1 MRIEDRIRFAG
12 GRGKTNALFPCLRKR
27 ERYDR
32 RSPFWSDTTVLQGGS
47 PMKPTLNLVDH
58 LLALGRRYQDLGQG
72 RDALRIFT
80 RLSSFRELPA
90 EAAEEAQVR
99 LAELQLKRRK
109 YGRARRHLAIALRFQ
124 PDSARYHF
132 LLAGAL
138 RAGDRGNLEKA
149 AEHYRRSLEL
159 DPDNVKCLVEYGLVA
174 VRLGQ
179 SEEGLARL
187 RQAVEHAPDNAEVVG
202 KLAKGLRLAGRSDEA
217 RAALRAA
224 LFRNPRAPRFRKL
237 WNEYQYQHLRREQDA
252 RRMDRAGPHLYDDE
266 PVLLPFLGITKDTPA
281 TTDAGSPTILR
292 HDESAPAVG
301 PHSHWPARRNK
312 QRHVSS

>member
-1 MRIEDRIRFAG
+1 M
-12 GRGKTNALFPCLRKR
+12 N
-27 ERYDR
+27 
-32 RSPFWSDTTVLQGGS
+32 
-47 PMKPTLNLVDH
+47 PTLNLVDH
-58 LLALGRRYQDLGQG
+58 LLAMGRRYQDLGQG

-99 LAELQLKRRK
+99 LAELQIKRRK

-124 PDSARYHF
+124 PDSARYHY
-132 LLAGAL
+132 LMAGAL

-149 AEHYRRSLEL
+149 AGYYRRSLEL
-159 DPDNVKCLVEYGLVA
+159 DPENVKCRAEFGLAA

-179 SEEGLARL
+179 TEEGLASL
-187 RQAVEHAPDNAEVVG
+187 RQAVERAPDDADVVG

-237 WNEYQYQHLRREQDA
+237 WSEYQYQHLRREQEA
-252 RRMDRAGPHLYDDE
+252 GRMGRKGPRANNDE
-266 PVLLPFLGITKDTPA
+266 PVLLPFLRVTTDAPA
-281 TTDAGSPTILR
+281 TTGAGSPTILR
-292 HDESAPAVG
+292 HDEPVPAVG
-301 PHSHWPARRNK
+301 PHSHWPARRNS

>member
-1 MRIEDRIRFAG
+1 M
-12 GRGKTNALFPCLRKR
+12 N
-27 ERYDR
+27 
-32 RSPFWSDTTVLQGGS
+32 
-47 PMKPTLNLVDH
+47 PTLNLVDH

-80 RLSSFRELPA
+80 SLSGFRELPA

-124 PDSARYHF
+124 PDSARYHY
-132 LLAGAL
+132 LMAGAL

-159 DPDNVKCLVEYGLVA
+159 DPENVKCLVEYGLVA

-179 SEEGLARL
+179 TEEGLARL
-187 RQAVEHAPDNAEVVG
+187 RQAVERAPDDAEVVG

-224 LFRNPRAPRFRKL
+224 LFRNPRVPRFRKL
-237 WNEYQYQHLRREQDA
+237 WDEYQYQHLRREQEA
-252 RRMDRAGPHLYDDE
+252 GRMGRTGPRLHDGE
-266 PVLLPFLGITKDTPA
+266 PVLLPFLRVTASSPA
-281 TTDAGSPTILR
+281 TTEAGSPTILR
-292 HDESAPAVG
+292 HDEAAPVVG
-301 PHSHWPARRNK
+301 PHSHWPARRNS
-312 QRHVSS
+312 QRHASS